1 MRNFRARILSVL
13 KFLRNKLSLTVLLA
27 LLLPVLL
34 GILATLQYRWLGEI
48 STAERERM
56 QARLQTDA
64 RRFGQDFNAEMTK
77 AFFAF
82 QFDLADAENP
92 DKLSERY
99 ALWQKQTQFPA
110 LVAEFYVTKK
120 TENGEQQLTRYD
132 VAEKQFSAV
141 SRNEE
146 LKPLL
151 DKINDGSKSEAPLP
165 FTRDFDTV
173 APEIPALLI
182 PFFERKDQIVP
193 EEKRITIKTH
203 EMNGGN
209 FLIVKLNSES
219 IKNEVI
225 PELARRHFSDS
236 NFAFAIFNGNE
247 TEKAIYQSQENF
259 DFSKADAAAGFFEIT
274 PDSSNILLLSSPLPR
289 VQTKKE
295 GKIVF
300 QSKISKVERRE
311 KQPLRLKRTNSN
323 RDLHFQLSQN
333 EERETISYTREESH
347 GRWLLKVSHADG
359 SLESFV
365 NKTRWHNLGI
375 SFGMLA
381 LLGASVVLLIVSAHR
396 ATRAARR
403 QLDFVSSVTHEFRT
417 PVAVICSAGDNLA
430 DGIVNT
436 PQQIERYGKLLR
448 REGNRLT
455 EMVEQILEFA
465 GARSRGKKYD
475 FQTVSIPTLIETV
488 LNDCQPVIEEKG
500 FTLEKQIAADLP
512 NVSADP
518 NALKQSIQNL
528 VNNALKYSNG
538 SRWIR
543 ISARPE
549 RGRVSISVEDKGFG
563 IEPRELRQI
572 FEPFYRGRQA
582 VAEQIHGNGL
592 GLSLVKQ
599 IIEAH
604 GGEIRVKS
612 ETGKGSRF
620 TIEIPA
626 VEPESA
632 PQRHRDTEILKT
644 EVL

>member
-1 MRNFRARILSVL
+1 VL
-13 KFLRNKLSLTVLLA
+13 KFLRDKLSLTVLLA

-34 GILATLQYRWLGEI
+34 GVLATLQYRWLGEI
-48 STAERERM
+48 STAEHERM

-64 RRFGQDFNAEMTK
+64 RRFAQDFNAEMTK
-77 AFFAF
+77 TFFAF
-82 QFDLADAENP
+82 QFDLEDAENP
-92 DKLSERY
+92 DKLSERH

-110 LVAEFYVTKK
+110 LVSEIYVTKK
-120 TENGEQQLTRYD
+120 TENGERQLTRYD
-132 VAEKQFSAV
+132 LAEKQFSAV
-141 SRNEE
+141 SRSEE

-151 DKINDGSKSEAPLP
+151 DKINDESKPQAPLP
-165 FTRDFDTV
+165 FTRNFHTV

-182 PFFERKDQIVP
+182 PFFERKDQVVP
-193 EEKRITIKTH
+193 EENLIKFKTQ
-203 EMNGGN
+203 ESSGDN
-209 FLIVKLNSES
+209 FLIVKLNSEA
-219 IKNEVI
+219 IKNEII

-236 NFAFAIFNGNE
+236 NFAFAVFNGNE
-247 TEKAIYQSQENF
+247 KDKAIYQSQENF
-259 DFSKADAAAGFFEIT
+259 DFSKADAAAGFFEIS

-289 VQTKKE
+289 VQAKKE
-295 GKIVF
+295 EGTIVF

-311 KQPLRLKRTNSN
+311 KQPIQLTRTNSN
-323 RDLHFQLSQN
+323 GDLQFQLSRRN
-333 EERETISYTREESH
+333 EEKETISYIREEPP

-396 ATRAARR
+396 ATRAAQR

-430 DGIVNT
+430 DGIINT

-448 REGNRLT
+448 REGNRLS

-465 GARSRGKKYD
+465 GARSRRKKYD
-475 FQTVSIPTLIETV
+475 FQIVSVSNLIETV
-488 LNDCQPVIEEKG
+488 LADCQPVIEEKG
-500 FTLEKQIAADLP
+500 FTVEKQIAADLP
-512 NVSADP
+512 AVSADQA
-518 NALKQSIQNL
+518 ALKQSIQNL

-538 SRWIR
+538 SRWIG
-543 ISARPE
+543 ISAKPE

-572 FEPFYRGRQA
+572 FEPFYRGRKA
-582 VAEQIHGNGL
+582 VDEQIHGNGL

-626 VEPESA
+626 ALPEKE
-632 PQRHRDTEILKT
+632 PQRHIDKEILKT
-644 EVL
+644 EIL

>member
-1 MRNFRARILSVL
+1 ML
-13 KFLRNKLSLTVLLA
+13 KFLRDKLSLTVLLA

-34 GILATLQYRWLGEI
+34 GVLATLQYRWLGEI

-64 RRFGQDFNAEMTK
+64 RRFAQDFNAEMTK

-82 QFDLADAENP
+82 QFDLEEAEDA

-99 ALWQKQTQFPA
+99 TLWQKQTQFPA
-110 LVAEFYVTKK
+110 LVSEIYVTKES
-120 TENGEQQLTRYD
+120 ENGERQLIRYD

-141 SRNEE
+141 SRSEE

-151 DKINDGSKSEAPLP
+151 YKINDESKPEAPLP
-165 FTRDFDTV
+165 LTRNFDTV

-182 PFFERKDQIVP
+182 PFFERKDHIVP
-193 EEKRITIKTH
+193 EEKHIRFKTQ
-203 EMNGGN
+203 EMNGSD
-209 FLIVKLNSES
+209 FLIVKLNSEV
-219 IKNEVI
+219 IKNEI
-225 PELARRHFSDS
+225 FPELARRHFSDS
-236 NFAFAIFNGNE
+236 NFAFAVFNSNE
-247 TEKAIYQSQENF
+247 KETAIYQSRENF
-259 DFSKADAAAGFFEIT
+259 DFSKADAAAGFFEIS
-274 PDSSNILLLSSPLPR
+274 PDSPNILLLSSPLPR

-295 GKIVF
+295 GTIVF
-300 QSKISKVERRE
+300 QSKISKVEKRE

-323 RDLHFQLSQN
+323 GDLHFQLSRN
-333 EERETISYTREESH
+333 EEKETISYIREESP

-396 ATRAARR
+396 ATRAAQR

-465 GARSRGKKYD
+465 GARSRRKKYD
-475 FQTVSIPTLIETV
+475 FQIVSIPTLIEAV
-488 LNDCQPVIEEKG
+488 LTDCQPVIEEKD
-500 FTLEKQIAADLP
+500 FTVEKQIAADLP
-512 NVSADP
+512 NISADP

-543 ISARPE
+543 IAARRE

-572 FEPFYRGRQA
+572 FEPFYRGRKA
-582 VAEQIHGNGL
+582 VSEQIHGNGL

-626 VEPESA
+626 ALPETE
-632 PQRHRDTEILKT
+632 PQRHIDKEILKT

>member
-1 MRNFRARILSVL
+1 VL
-13 KFLRNKLSLTVLLA
+13 KFLRDKLSLTVLLA

-34 GILATLQYRWLGEI
+34 GVLATLQYRWLGEI

-64 RRFGQDFNAEMTK
+64 RRFAQDFNAEMTK

-92 DKLSERY
+92 DKLSERH

-110 LVAEFYVTKK
+110 LVSEIYVAKK
-120 TENGEQQLTRYD
+120 NENGEQQLIRYD
-132 VAEKQFSAV
+132 LAEKQFSAV
-141 SRNEE
+141 SWSDE
-146 LKPLL
+146 LKPLH
-151 DKINDGSKSEAPLP
+151 DKINDESKSQAPLS
-165 FTRDFDTV
+165 FTRNFDTV
-173 APEIPALLI
+173 APEIPALLV
-182 PFFERKDQIVP
+182 PFFELKDQIVP
-193 EEKRITIKTH
+193 EGNRLRFKTH
-203 EMNGGN
+203 ETNGDN
-209 FLIVKLNSES
+209 FLIVKLNSEV
-219 IKNEVI
+219 IKNEII

-236 NFAFAIFNGNE
+236 NFALAVFKGDE
-247 TEKAIYQSQENF
+247 KEKAIYQSQANF

-274 PDSSNILLLSSPLPR
+274 PDSPNILLLSSPLPR
-289 VQTKKE
+289 VQAKKE
-295 GKIVF
+295 EGAIVF
-300 QSKISKVERRE
+300 QSKISKFERRE
-311 KQPLRLKRTNSN
+311 KQPIQLTRTNSN
-323 RDLHFQLSQN
+323 GDWKFQLSRN
-333 EERETISYTREESH
+333 EEKETISYISEESP

-396 ATRAARR
+396 ATRAAQR

-430 DGIVNT
+430 DGIINT

-448 REGNRLT
+448 REGNRLS

-465 GARSRGKKYD
+465 GARSRRKKYD
-475 FQTVSIPTLIETV
+475 FQNASVSNLIETV
-488 LNDCQPVIEEKG
+488 LADCQPVIEEKG
-500 FTLEKQIAADLP
+500 FTVEKQIAADLP
-512 NVSADP
+512 TVSADP

-543 ISARPE
+543 ISAKLE
-549 RGRVSISVEDKGFG
+549 RGRVSVSVEDKGFG

-572 FEPFYRGRQA
+572 FEPFYRGRKA
-582 VAEQIHGNGL
+582 VTEQIHGNGL

-626 VEPESA
+626 A
-632 PQRHRDTEILKT
+632 LPQTEQSGARHKDTEILKT
-644 EVL
+644 ETL

>member
-1 MRNFRARILSVL
+1 MRNFRARILFVL
-13 KFLRNKLSLTVLLA
+13 KFLRDKLSLTVLLA

-34 GILATLQYRWLGEI
+34 GVLATLQYRWLGEI

-82 QFDLADAENP
+82 QFDLEDAEDA

-99 ALWQKQTQFPA
+99 ALWQKQTQFSA
-110 LVAEFYVTKK
+110 LVSEIYVTKES
-120 TENGEQQLTRYD
+120 ENGERQLTRYD
-132 VAEKQFSAV
+132 VAEKQFSAG
-141 SRNEE
+141 SWNDE

-151 DKINDGSKSEAPLP
+151 DKINDESKSEAPLP
-165 FTRDFDTV
+165 FTRSFDTV

-203 EMNGGN
+203 EINGGN
-209 FLIVKLNSES
+209 FLIVKLNSEA

-247 TEKAIYQSQENF
+247 KEKAIYQSQENF
-259 DFSKADAAAGFFEIT
+259 DFSKADAAAGFFEIS

-295 GKIVF
+295 GTIVF
-300 QSKISKVERRE
+300 QSKIERRE
-311 KQPLRLKRTNSN
+311 KQPLRLKGTNSN
-323 RDLHFQLSQN
+323 GDLHFQLSRN
-333 EERETISYTREESH
+333 EEKETISYTREGSP

-396 ATRAARR
+396 ATRAAQR

-465 GARSRGKKYD
+465 GARSRRKKYD
-475 FQTVSIPTLIETV
+475 FQIVSIPTLIEAV
-488 LNDCQPVIEEKG
+488 LADCQPVIEEKD
-500 FTLEKQIAADLP
+500 FTVEKQITADLP
-512 NVSADP
+512 NISADP

-528 VNNALKYSNG
+528 VSNALKYSNG
-538 SRWIR
+538 SRWIK
-543 ISARPE
+543 ISARQE

-572 FEPFYRGRQA
+572 FEPFYRGRKA
-582 VAEQIHGNGL
+582 VSEQIHGNGL

-626 VEPESA
+626 ALPEKE
-632 PQRHRDTEILKT
+632 PQRHIDKEILKT
-644 EVL
+644 EIL

>member
-1 MRNFRARILSVL
+1 ML
-13 KFLRNKLSLTVLLA
+13 KFLRDKLTLTVLLA

-34 GILATLQYRWLGEI
+34 GVLATLQYRWLGEI

-64 RRFGQDFNAEMTK
+64 RRFAQDFNAEMTK

-82 QFDLADAENP
+82 QFDLADAESS

-99 ALWQKQTQFPA
+99 GLWQKQTQFPA
-110 LVAEFYVTKK
+110 LVSEIYVTKE
-120 TENGEQQLTRYD
+120 TENGERQLIRYD
-132 VAEKQFSAV
+132 LAEKQFSAV
-141 SRNEE
+141 SLNDE

-151 DKINDGSKSEAPLP
+151 DKINDGSKSEVPLP
-165 FTRDFDTV
+165 FTRNFDTV

-182 PFFERKDQIVP
+182 PFSEQKAHIVP
-193 EEKRITIKTH
+193 EEKHIRFKTH

-209 FLIVKLNSES
+209 FLIVKLNSEV
-219 IKNEVI
+219 IKNEII
-225 PELARRHFSDS
+225 PELAHRHFSDS
-236 NFAFAIFNGNE
+236 NFAFAVFNSNE
-247 TEKAIYQSQENF
+247 KEKAIYQSQENF

-274 PDSSNILLLSSPLPR
+274 PDSTNILLLSSSPPR
-289 VQTKKE
+289 VQAKKE
-295 GKIVF
+295 GGRIVF
-300 QSKISKVERRE
+300 QSKISKIERRE
-311 KQPLRLKRTNSN
+311 KQPVQLTRTDSNGDLK
-323 RDLHFQLSQN
+323 FQLSLRN
-333 EERETISYTREESH
+333 EDKETISYIREESP
-347 GRWLLKVSHADG
+347 GRWILKVSHADG

-396 ATRAARR
+396 ATRAAQR

-430 DGIVNT
+430 DGIINT

-448 REGNRLT
+448 REGNRLS

-465 GARSRGKKYD
+465 GARSRRKKYD
-475 FQTVSIPTLIETV
+475 FQIVSVPNLIETV
-488 LNDCQPVIEEKG
+488 LADCQPVIEEKG
-500 FTLEKQIAADLP
+500 FTVEKQVAADLP
-512 NVSADP
+512 AVSADP

-538 SRWIR
+538 NRWMR
-543 ISARPE
+543 ISAKQE
-549 RGRVSISVEDKGFG
+549 RGRVSVSVEDKGFG

-572 FEPFYRGRQA
+572 FEPFYRGRNA
-582 VAEQIHGNGL
+582 VTEQIHGNGL

-612 ETGKGSRF
+612 EQGKGSRF
-620 TIEIPA
+620 IIEIPA
-626 VEPESA
+626 A
-632 PQRHRDTEILKT
+632 LPQTEQSGARHKDTEILKT
-644 EVL
+644 ETL

>member
-1 MRNFRARILSVL
+1 ML
-13 KFLRNKLSLTVLLA
+13 KFLRDKLSLTVLLA
-27 LLLPVLL
+27 ILLPVLL
-34 GILATLQYRWLGEI
+34 GVLATLQYRWLGEI

-64 RRFGQDFNAEMTK
+64 RRFAQDFNAEMTK

-82 QFDLADAENP
+82 QFDLADAENA
-92 DKLSERY
+92 DKISERY

-110 LVAEFYVTKK
+110 LVSDIYVTEK
-120 TENGEQQLTRYD
+120 TENGKQLLTRYD

-141 SRNEE
+141 SWSDE

-151 DKINDGSKSEAPLP
+151 DKINDESKFEAPLP
-165 FTRDFDTV
+165 FTRNFDTV

-182 PFFERKDQIVP
+182 PFFERKDHIIP
-193 EEKRITIKTH
+193 EENRIRFKTQ
-203 EMNGGN
+203 ETNGGN
-209 FLIVKLNSES
+209 FLIVKLNSEV
-219 IKNEVI
+219 IKNEII

-236 NFAFAIFNGNE
+236 NFAFAVFNGNE
-247 TEKAIYQSQENF
+247 KEKAIYQSQENF
-259 DFSKADAAAGFFEIT
+259 DFSNADATAGFFEIS

-295 GKIVF
+295 GTFVF
-300 QSKISKVERRE
+300 QSKIERRE

-323 RDLHFQLSQN
+323 GDLQFQLSRN
-333 EERETISYTREESH
+333 EEKETISYIREESL

-359 SLESFV
+359 SLETFV

-396 ATRAARR
+396 ATRAAQR

-465 GARSRGKKYD
+465 GARSRRKKYD
-475 FQTVSIPTLIETV
+475 FQIVSIPTLIETV
-488 LNDCQPVIEEKG
+488 LADCQPVIEEKG
-500 FTLEKQIAADLP
+500 FTVEKQIAADLP
-512 NVSADP
+512 EVSADRA
-518 NALKQSIQNL
+518 ALKQSIQNL

-543 ISARPE
+543 ISARQE

-563 IEPRELRQI
+563 IEPRERRQI

-599 IIEAH
+599 IIQAH

-612 ETGKGSRF
+612 ENGKGSRF

-626 VEPESA
+626 GLPKSA
-632 PQRHRDTEILKT
+632 TQRQGDKEILKT
-644 EVL
+644 EIL

>member
-1 MRNFRARILSVL
+1 ML
-13 KFLRNKLSLTVLLA
+13 KFLRDKLSLTVLLA
-27 LLLPVLL
+27 LLLPVLI
-34 GILATLQYRWLGEI
+34 GVLATLQYRWLGEI

-82 QFDLADAENP
+82 QFDLEDVVNP
-92 DKLSERY
+92 DKFSERY

-110 LVAEFYVTKK
+110 LVSEIYVTKK
-120 TENGEQQLTRYD
+120 TENGERQLTRYD
-132 VAEKQFSAV
+132 LAEKQFSAV
-141 SRNEE
+141 SWSDE

-151 DKINDGSKSEAPLP
+151 DKINGDSKPQVPPP
-165 FTRDFDTV
+165 FTRNFATV

-193 EEKRITIKTH
+193 EEDLITFKSQ
-203 EMNGGN
+203 ESNDGN
-209 FLIVKLNSES
+209 FLIVKLNSEA
-219 IKNEVI
+219 IKNEII

-236 NFAFAIFNGNE
+236 NFAFAVFNGNE
-247 TEKAIYQSQENF
+247 KEKAIYQSQENF
-259 DFSKADAAAGFFEIT
+259 DFSKADAAAGFFEIS
-274 PDSSNILLLSSPLPR
+274 PDSPNILLLSSPLPR

-295 GKIVF
+295 GTIVF
-300 QSKISKVERRE
+300 QSKISKVERKE
-311 KQPLRLKRTNSN
+311 KQPLRITRTNSDG
-323 RDLHFQLSQN
+323 DLQFQLSRN
-333 EERETISYTREESH
+333 EEKETISYISEESP

-396 ATRAARR
+396 ATRAAQR

-465 GARSRGKKYD
+465 GARSRRKKYD
-475 FQTVSIPTLIETV
+475 FQTVSVSNLIEAV
-488 LNDCQPVIEEKG
+488 LADCQPVIEEKG
-500 FTLEKQIAADLP
+500 FTVEKQIAADLP
-512 NVSADP
+512 EVSADP

-543 ISARPE
+543 ISARQE
-549 RGRVSISVEDKGFG
+549 RGRVSISVEDRGFG
-563 IEPRELRQI
+563 IESRELRQI
-572 FEPFYRGRQA
+572 FEPFYRGRKA
-582 VAEQIHGNGL
+582 VTEQIHGNGL

-612 ETGKGSRF
+612 ETGKGNRF
-620 TIEIPA
+620 TIEIPTA
-626 VEPESA
+626 LLKSEPSA
-632 PQRHRDTEILKT
+632 ARHRDTEILKT
-644 EVL
+644 ETL

>member
-13 KFLRNKLSLTVLLA
+13 KFLRDKLSLTVLLA
-27 LLLPVLL
+27 ILLPVLL
-34 GILATLQYRWLGEI
+34 GVLATLQYRWLGEI

-64 RRFGQDFNAEMTK
+64 RRFAQDFNAEMTK

-82 QFDLADAENP
+82 QFDLADAENA
-92 DKLSERY
+92 DKISERY

-110 LVAEFYVTKK
+110 LVSDIYVTEK
-120 TENGEQQLTRYD
+120 TENGKQLLTRYD

-141 SRNEE
+141 SWSDE

-151 DKINDGSKSEAPLP
+151 DKINDESKFEAPLP
-165 FTRDFDTV
+165 FTRNFDTV

-182 PFFERKDQIVP
+182 PFFERKDHIIP
-193 EEKRITIKTH
+193 EENRIRFKTQ
-203 EMNGGN
+203 ETNGGN
-209 FLIVKLNSES
+209 FLIVKLNSEV
-219 IKNEVI
+219 IKNEII

-236 NFAFAIFNGNE
+236 NFAFAVFNGNE
-247 TEKAIYQSQENF
+247 KEKAIYQSQENF
-259 DFSKADAAAGFFEIT
+259 DFSNADATAGFFEIS

-295 GKIVF
+295 GTFVF
-300 QSKISKVERRE
+300 QSKIERRE

-323 RDLHFQLSQN
+323 GDLQFQLSRN
-333 EERETISYTREESH
+333 EEKETISYIREESL

-359 SLESFV
+359 SLETFV

-396 ATRAARR
+396 ATRAAQR

-465 GARSRGKKYD
+465 GARSRRKKYD
-475 FQTVSIPTLIETV
+475 FQIVSIPTLIETV
-488 LNDCQPVIEEKG
+488 LADCQPVIEEKG
-500 FTLEKQIAADLP
+500 FTVEKQIAADLP
-512 NVSADP
+512 EVSADRA
-518 NALKQSIQNL
+518 ALKQSIQNL

-543 ISARPE
+543 ISARQE

-563 IEPRELRQI
+563 IEPRERRQI

-599 IIEAH
+599 IIQAH

-612 ETGKGSRF
+612 ENGKGSRF

-626 VEPESA
+626 GLPKSA
-632 PQRHRDTEILKT
+632 TQRQGDKEILKT
-644 EVL
+644 EIL